1 LNQCTTPPEPSRLY
15 DTAEL
20 DNYKPR
26 VVDVGAPDEILN
38 LDHEVATLLGAN
50 DRSEIGA
57 PTA

>member
-1 LNQCTTPPEPSRLY
+1 MQRTTGPGPSRPY

-26 VVDVGAPDEILN
+26 VVHVGAHNEILN